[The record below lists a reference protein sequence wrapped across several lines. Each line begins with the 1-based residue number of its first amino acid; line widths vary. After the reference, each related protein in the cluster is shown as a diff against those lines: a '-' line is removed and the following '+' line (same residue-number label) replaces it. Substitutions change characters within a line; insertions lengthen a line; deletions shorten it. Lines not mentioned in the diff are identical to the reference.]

1 MFEFNAKFVI
11 ILSKGYASPFN
22 PNNNATGNWG
32 FCFPFMSGSDFT
44 RRTGMAYQG
53 QLKGG
58 NSETYY
64 GKYKNN
70 TFSWY
75 VDSRVDVSSD

>member
-1 MFEFNAKFVI
+1 MFEFDAKFVI
-11 ILSKGYASPFN
+11 VLSKGYASPFN
-22 PNNNATGNWG
+22 SNNSVSGGWG

-44 RRTGMAYQG
+44 RRTGMAYLG
-53 QLKGG
+53 ELRGG
-58 NSETYY
+58 NLGPYY

-75 VDSRVDVSSD
+75 AEGNDSDTS